1 MEPQS
6 TCLFDRHLASGA
18 KMVDFAGWQMPIQYS
33 EGIIAE
39 HLWTRKHCGIFDV
52 THMGRLR
59 ITGPDAAKFLQYVLT
74 SNVASLEIGK
84 SQYCIISNEHGCA
97 IDDAYLYRFVE
108 DEYILV
114 VNASNTQKDRQ
125 HLQNHIGRLDV
136 DMTDIGESLAMI
148 AVQGPES
155 EDVLSSIETDLQ
167 LPTAGR
173 NNIGIVT
180 IGGTEV
186 LLCRTGYTGEP
197 VCFELIM
204 PSANAGNIWDELL
217 AKGAKP
223 IGLGARDTL
232 RIEAGLPLYGHE
244 FAEDMPI
251 FACGLAKFGVSFDG
265 EKGNFIGRDALEKQ
279 VDAIKKVIKP
289 FVLIDKGIA
298 RDGAV
303 VLSKDKEAGVVTSG
317 TMVPYWKIE
326 NGRLANTSVMHAVGL
341 ALIDNDIGVGEKI
354 HVVIRGRKIAAV
366 VVNRNIENRKGKY
379 CIAVAGE
386 I

>member
-223 IGLGARDTL
+223 IGSLDVFCFGSPDTS
-232 RIEAGLPLYGHE
+232 
-244 FAEDMPI
+244 M
-251 FACGLAKFGVSFDG
+251 
-265 EKGNFIGRDALEKQ
+265 EKLVKIG
-279 VDAIKKVIKP
+279 
-289 FVLIDKGIA
+289 
-298 RDGAV
+298 
-303 VLSKDKEAGVVTSG
+303 
-317 TMVPYWKIE
+317 
-326 NGRLANTSVMHAVGL
+326 
-341 ALIDNDIGVGEKI
+341 
-354 HVVIRGRKIAAV
+354 
-366 VVNRNIENRKGKY
+366 
-379 CIAVAGE
+379 
-386 I
+386 